1 MNVPIHALT
10 ANLDA
15 NVNLGVFAQERHTY
29 MFKLYSNSVFGRFE
43 SPARVMFAGEI
54 LFCDDCRRFHAVDA
68 ESVLTM
74 LYKCF
79 RKVDDASL

>member
-10 ANLDA
+10 ANL
-15 NVNLGVFAQERHTY
+15 
-29 MFKLYSNSVFGRFE
+29 
-43 SPARVMFAGEI
+43 
-54 LFCDDCRRFHAVDA
+54 DA